1 MQIQLLLLDLERVD
15 VFFEREKKKKEMILA
30 ECTQF
35 FCEILCVKRVRRLI
49 YLIYVDVCF
58 KFYIFDNTLDTH
70 LRKNW
75 QRVYNFCEKVYS
87 IYLESLCACVCAC
100 VFILNYTF

>member
-70 LRKNW
+70 LRKN
-75 QRVYNFCEKVYS
+75 
-87 IYLESLCACVCAC
+87 
-100 VFILNYTF
+100 